1 MVLIVVGTH
10 YKENQNNMATV
21 TVNVNA
27 NTKDATQDI
36 NNLDTALEGAD
47 KSAQDLSDSLAKQE
61 ARIKTLG
68 GAINIVGGSV
78 EVLAGSLA
86 LSGALS
92 EEQAEKFQTAA
103 VIA

>member
-1 MVLIVVGTH
+1 
-10 YKENQNNMATV
+10 MATV

-27 NTKDATQDI
+27 NTGDATQDI
-36 NNLDTALEGAD
+36 NQLDKALEGAD
-47 KSAQDLSDSLAKQE
+47 VAAEQLNNSLEKQE

-86 LSGALS
+86 LTGALS
-92 EEQAEKFQTAA
+92 EEQAEKFESAA
-103 VIA
+103 IGAFGS